1 MDSQLF
7 KPLKLRGL
15 ELANRIVVA
24 PMCQYSATDG
34 AASDW
39 HLMHLGQFSVS
50 GAGLLLT
57 EATGVVPE
65 GRISP
70 NCLGLYSD
78 ENENALKRVVTF
90 VRKYGNSPIGIQLA
104 HAGRKASTE
113 PPWRGQGPVLP
124 EDGGWEPVAPSAIP
138 FSNRSVAPK
147 ALDGPGIEHVQE
159 AFVAATRRAGRLDLD
174 CIEIHAAHGYLMQ
187 SFLSPLSNERE
198 DEYGGSL
205 ENRMRFLLE
214 TFEKVRAAWPKE
226 KPLGVRISSSDW
238 VEGGWEIGD
247 SVILAKELEKR
258 GCDFIVASSGGATPD
273 AAVVAG
279 PGYQV
284 GFAAEIKR
292 DLTDMAVMAVG
303 LITDPHQADS
313 IIRSGQADMVAL
325 ARGMLYRPH
334 WTWEAAVALG
344 QEAAYP
350 HQYARCHPDLLGL
363 PVPGTLPASKH

>member
-1 MDSQLF
+1 MDSRLF

-24 PMCQYSATDG
+24 PMCQYSAADG

-78 ENENALKRVVTF
+78 DNEDALKRVVTF
-90 VRKYGNSPIGIQLA
+90 VREYGNSPIGIQLA

-147 ALDGPGIEHVQE
+147 ALDGPGIERVQE
-159 AFVAATRRAGRLDLD
+159 AFVAATRRAGRLGLD

-205 ENRMRFLLE
+205 ENRMRLLLE
-214 TFEKVRAAWPKE
+214 TFEKVRAAWPQE

-247 SVILAKELEKR
+247 SVVLARELEKR

-292 DLTDMAVMAVG
+292 ELTDMAVMAVG
-303 LITDPHQADS
+303 LITDPHQADG

-325 ARGMLYRPH
+325 ARGMLYKPH

-363 PVPGTLPASKH
+363 PVPGALPAPKN

>member
-7 KPLKLRGL
+7 KPIKLRNL

-34 AASDW
+34 TASDW
-39 HLMHLGQFSVS
+39 HMMHLGQFAVS
-50 GAGLLLT
+50 GVGLLLT

-78 ENENALKRVVTF
+78 ENEAALGRVVNF
-90 VRKYGNSPIGIQLA
+90 VREYGNSPIGIQIA

-113 PPWRGQGPVLP
+113 PPWQGQGAVMP
-124 EDGGWEPVAPSAIP
+124 EDGGWELVAPSAIP
-138 FSNRSVAPK
+138 FSNRSEMPRAMTK
-147 ALDGPGIEHVQE
+147 EDIEHAQEGFVQ
-159 AFVAATRRAGRLDLD
+159 ATKRADRLGMD
-174 CIEIHAAHGYLMQ
+174 CIEIHAAHGYLAQ
-187 SFLSPLSNERE
+187 SFLSPLSNKRE

-226 KPLGVRISSSDW
+226 KPLGVRITSSDW
-238 VEGGWEIGD
+238 VDGGWDIGD
-247 SVILAKELEKR
+247 SVALAIELEKR

-273 AAVVAG
+273 AAVIAG

-292 DLTDMAVMAVG
+292 NMTDMAVMAVG
-303 LITDPHQADS
+303 LITDPRHADS

-325 ARGMLYRPH
+325 ARGMLYNPH
-334 WTWEAAVALG
+334 WTWQAAVALG
-344 QEAAYP
+344 QEASYP

-363 PVPGTLPASKH
+363 PVPGKLPDAK